1 MSLTVQ
7 KNPGT
12 PLLILGIIF
21 ISFNLRP
28 SITAVGPLIPLI
40 RDDLDLSN
48 AWAGFLTTLP
58 LLTFA
63 TFSLFAS
70 GIGRKLGNARAI
82 LLGLVIIGVGTFIRV
97 LGGSFFL
104 FFGTAL
110 TGIGIVIGNVLLIPF
125 IKVKLPH
132 KIGLMT
138 SLYTT
143 GMTLLA
149 AVASGVSIPLANI
162 PAFGWRGSLFFWIL
176 LIILGIFFWMPQ
188 IKKSKVPVLAE
199 AVVDIPV
206 NIWRSTLAWQV
217 SIFMGVQS
225 LIFFSLIT
233 WLPDMLIDRGFTA
246 SQSGFIVSGIQIV
259 GLGGSFL
266 APLVAV
272 KFKDQVLLGVLL
284 GIGYLLGF
292 STFFFED
299 KGLLY
304 TGLTVIGLC
313 LGSSISLAYT
323 LIGLRT
329 LSDKTTA
336 SLSGMAQ
343 SIGYF
348 LAAIGPLIVGILIDI
363 FGDWNLFIWLM
374 MAASAVFLFL
384 ATKVGRTVR
393 I

>member
-1 MSLTVQ
+1 MTIPEQ

-12 PLLILGIIF
+12 PLLILGIIL

-40 RDDLDLSN
+40 REDLDLSN

-58 LLTFA
+58 LVTFA

-70 GIGRKLGNARAI
+70 AIGRKLGNARAI
-82 LLGLVIIGVGTFIRV
+82 LLGLIIIGVGTFIRV
-97 LGGSFFL
+97 LGGSFLL

-138 SLYTT
+138 SIYTT

-149 AVASGVSIPLANI
+149 AVASGVSIPLADI
-162 PAFGWRGSLFFWIL
+162 PGFGWRGSLLFWIL
-176 LIILGIFFWMPQ
+176 LIIMGIFFWVPQ
-188 IKKSKVPVLAE
+188 IKKNKVPVLVE
-199 AVVDIPV
+199 DVDIPV
-206 NIWRSTLAWQV
+206 NIWKSTMAWQV
-217 SIFMGVQS
+217 SVFMGVQS

-246 SQSGFIVSGIQIV
+246 TQSGYIVSGIQIM
-259 GLGGSFL
+259 GLGGSFV
-266 APLVAV
+266 APLIAV
-272 KFKDQVLLGVLL
+272 KYKDQVLLGVIL

-292 STFFFED
+292 TTFFFEYR
-299 KGLLY
+299 GLLY
-304 TGLTVIGLC
+304 AGLTIIGLC

-329 LSDKTTA
+329 KSDKTTA

-348 LAAIGPLIVGILIDI
+348 LAALGPLLVGILIDI
-363 FGDWNLFIWLM
+363 FADWNLFTGLM
-374 MAASAVFLFL
+374 MASSAVFLFL
-384 ATKVGRTVR
+384 ATKVGRAVK

>member
-1 MSLTVQ
+1 MILSEQ
-7 KNPGT
+7 KNTGT
-12 PLLILGIIF
+12 PLLILGIIL

-40 RDDLDLSN
+40 REDLDLSN

-70 GIGRKLGNARAI
+70 GIGRRLGNARAI
-82 LLGLVIIGVGTFIRV
+82 LLGLVIIGVGTIIRV
-97 LGGSFFL
+97 MGGSFLL

-138 SLYTT
+138 SIYTT

-149 AVASGVSIPLANI
+149 AIASGVSIPLADI
-162 PAFGWRGSLFFWIL
+162 PGFGWKGSLLFWALLILLGILFWI
-176 LIILGIFFWMPQ
+176 PQ
-188 IKKSKVPVLAE
+188 IKKNKVPVLASDDL
-199 AVVDIPV
+199 DIPV
-206 NIWRSTLAWQV
+206 NIWKSTLAWQV

-246 SQSGFIVSGIQIV
+246 TQSGYIVSGIQIV

-266 APLVAV
+266 APLIAV

-284 GIGYLLGF
+284 GMGYLFGF
-292 STFFFED
+292 TTFFFES

-304 TGLTVIGLC
+304 VGLTIIGLC

-363 FGDWNLFIWLM
+363 FADWNLFVGLM
-374 MAASAVFLFL
+374 LAASAVFLYL
-384 ATKVGRTVR
+384 ATKVGRSVR

>member
-1 MSLTVQ
+1 MSISSQ
-7 KNPGT
+7 KNT
-12 PLLILGIIF
+12 NNPLLILGIIF

-28 SITAVGPLIPLI
+28 SITAVGPLIPLL
-40 RDDLDLSN
+40 REDLVLSN

-70 GIGRKLGNARAI
+70 SIGRKLGNARAI
-82 LLGLVIIGVGTFIRV
+82 MLGLVIIGAGTIIRV
-97 LGGSFFL
+97 MGGSFLL

-125 IKVKLPH
+125 IKLKLPH

-138 SLYTT
+138 SIYTT

-149 AVASGVSIPLANI
+149 AIASGVSIPLASI
-162 PAFGWRGSLFFWIL
+162 PTFGWRGSLLSWIL
-176 LIILGIFFWMPQ
+176 LIIIGILFWIPQ
-188 IKKSKVPVLAE
+188 IKKNKI
-199 AVVDIPV
+199 AVTSDLPVDIPV
-206 NIWRSTLAWQV
+206 NIWKSTLAWQV

-233 WLPDMLIDRGFTA
+233 WLPDMLIYKGFTA
-246 SQSGFIVSGIQIV
+246 AESGYVVSGIQIF
-259 GLGGSFL
+259 GLGGSFV
-266 APLVAV
+266 APLIAV
-272 KFKDQVLLGVLL
+272 KFKDQVLLGILL
-284 GIGYLLGF
+284 GMGYLLGF
-292 STFFFED
+292 ATFFFD
-299 KGLLY
+299 DRILLY
-304 TGLTVIGLC
+304 SGLGVIGLC

-329 LSDKTTA
+329 MSDKTTA

-343 SIGYF
+343 SVGYF
-348 LAAIGPLIVGILIDI
+348 LAAVGPLIVGILIDV
-363 FGDWNLFIWLM
+363 FGDWNLFIYLM
-374 MAASAVFLFL
+374 IAASAAFLFL
-384 ATKVGRTVR
+384 ATKVGKAIR

>member
-1 MSLTVQ
+1 MILSEQ
-7 KNPGT
+7 KNTGT
-12 PLLILGIIF
+12 PLLILGIIL

-40 RDDLDLSN
+40 REDLDLSN

-70 GIGRKLGNARAI
+70 GIGRRLGNARAI
-82 LLGLVIIGVGTFIRV
+82 LLGLVIIGVGTIIRV
-97 LGGSFFL
+97 MGGSFLL

-138 SLYTT
+138 SIYTT

-149 AVASGVSIPLANI
+149 AIASGVSIPLADI
-162 PAFGWRGSLFFWIL
+162 PGFGWKGSLLFWALLILLGILFWI
-176 LIILGIFFWMPQ
+176 PQ
-188 IKKSKVPVLAE
+188 IKKNKVPVLASDDL
-199 AVVDIPV
+199 DIPV
-206 NIWRSTLAWQV
+206 NIWKSTLAWQV

-246 SQSGFIVSGIQIV
+246 TQSGYIVSGIQIV

-266 APLVAV
+266 APLIAV

-284 GIGYLLGF
+284 GMGYLFGF
-292 STFFFED
+292 TTFFFES

-304 TGLTVIGLC
+304 VGLTIIGLC

-363 FGDWNLFIWLM
+363 FADWNLFVGLM
-374 MAASAVFLFL
+374 LAASVVFLYL
-384 ATKVGRTVR
+384 ATKVGRSVR

>member
-1 MSLTVQ
+1 MILPEK

-12 PLLILGIIF
+12 PLLILGIIL

-40 RDDLDLSN
+40 REDLDLSN

-63 TFSLFAS
+63 TFSLFSSA
-70 GIGRKLGNARAI
+70 IGRKLGNARAI
-82 LLGLVIIGVGTFIRV
+82 LLGLVIIGVGTIIRV
-97 LGGSFFL
+97 IGGSFFL

-125 IKVKLPH
+125 IKLKLPH

-138 SLYTT
+138 SIYTT
-143 GMTLLA
+143 GMSLIA
-149 AVASGVSIPLANI
+149 AVASGVSIPLADI
-162 PAFGWRGSLFFWIL
+162 PGFGWRGSLLFWIL
-176 LIILGIFFWMPQ
+176 LIILGIFFWIPQ
-188 IKKSKVPVLAE
+188 IKKNKVPVLAE
-199 AVVDIPV
+199 NDINIPV
-206 NIWRSTLAWQV
+206 NIWKSNLAWQI

-246 SQSGFIVSGIQIV
+246 VQSGYIVSGIQIV

-266 APLVAV
+266 APLIAV
-272 KFKDQVLLGVLL
+272 KFKDQIMLGVLL
-284 GIGYLLGF
+284 GLGYLLGF
-292 STFFFED
+292 TTFFFEYR
-299 KGLLY
+299 GLLY
-304 TGLTVIGLC
+304 AGLTIIGLC

-329 LSDKTTA
+329 HSDKTTA

-348 LAAIGPLIVGILIDI
+348 LAAVGPLIVGILIDI
-363 FGDWNLFIWLM
+363 FADWNLFIGLM

-384 ATKVGRTVR
+384 ATKVGKAVR

>member
-1 MSLTVQ
+1 MTLTVQ

-97 LGGSFFL
+97 LGGSFLL

-125 IKVKLPH
+125 IKIKLPH

-138 SLYTT
+138 SIYTT

-162 PAFGWRGSLFFWIL
+162 PVFGWRGSLLFWIL

-188 IKKSKVPVLAE
+188 IKKNKVPVLVQDE
-199 AVVDIPV
+199 VDIPV
-206 NIWRSTLAWQV
+206 NIWKSPLAWQV

-233 WLPDMLIDRGFTA
+233 WLPDMLIDQGFSA

-272 KFKDQVLLGVLL
+272 KFKDQVWLGVIL

-292 STFFFED
+292 STFFFD
-299 KGLLY
+299 SKGLLY
-304 TGLTVIGLC
+304 TGLVFIGLC

-329 LSDKTTA
+329 LSDKTTG

-348 LAAIGPLIVGILIDI
+348 LAAGGPLVVGILIDL
-363 FGDWNLFIWLM
+363 FDDWNLFIWMM

-384 ATKVGRTVR
+384 ATKVGRAVK

>member
-1 MSLTVQ
+1 MTISEQ
-7 KNPGT
+7 KSPSNT
-12 PLLILGIIF
+12 LLILGIII

-28 SITAVGPLIPLI
+28 SITAVGPLLPLI
-40 RDDLDLSN
+40 REDLDLSN

-63 TFSLFAS
+63 TFSLFSSA
-70 GIGRKLGNARAI
+70 IGRKLGNARAI
-82 LLGLVIIGVGTFIRV
+82 LLGMVIIGLGTLIRV
-97 LGGSFFL
+97 MGGTFFL

-138 SLYTT
+138 SMYTT
-143 GMTLLA
+143 GMTLMA
-149 AVASGVSIPLANI
+149 AVASGVSIPLAKI
-162 PAFGWRGSLFFWIL
+162 PAFGWRGSLLFWML
-176 LIILGIFFWMPQ
+176 LILMGILFWLPQ
-188 IKKSKVPVLAE
+188 IKKHKIPVLTGAE
-199 AVVDIPV
+199 TDIPV
-206 NIWRSTLAWQV
+206 NIWKSRLAWQV

-233 WLPDMLIDRGFTA
+233 WLPDMLMDRNFTA
-246 SQSGFIVSGIQIV
+246 SQSGYILSGIQIV

-266 APLVAV
+266 APLIAV
-272 KFKDQVLLGVLL
+272 KFKDQVVLGALL

-292 STFFFED
+292 TALFFES
-299 KGLLY
+299 KIILY
-304 TGLTVIGLC
+304 SGLTVIGLC

-329 LSDKTTA
+329 YSDKTTA

-348 LAAIGPLIVGILIDI
+348 LAAIGPLIIGILIDI
-363 FGDWNLFIWLM
+363 FADWRLFLGLM

-384 ATKVGRTVR
+384 ATRVGRAVR

>member
-1 MSLTVQ
+1 MILSEQ
-7 KNPGT
+7 KNTGT
-12 PLLILGIIF
+12 PLLMLGIIL

-40 RDDLDLSN
+40 REDLDLSN

-70 GIGRKLGNARAI
+70 GIGRRLGNARAI
-82 LLGLVIIGVGTFIRV
+82 LLGLVIIGVGTIIRV
-97 LGGSFFL
+97 MGGSFLL

-125 IKVKLPH
+125 IKIKLPH

-138 SLYTT
+138 SIYTT

-149 AVASGVSIPLANI
+149 AVASGVSIPLADI
-162 PAFGWRGSLFFWIL
+162 PGFGWKGSLLFWALLIL
-176 LIILGIFFWMPQ
+176 LGILIWIPQ
-188 IKKSKVPVLAE
+188 IKKNKVPVLAT
-199 AVVDIPV
+199 ADIDIPV
-206 NIWRSTLAWQV
+206 NIWKSTLAWQV

-233 WLPDMLIDRGFTA
+233 WLPDMLIDRGFSAT
-246 SQSGFIVSGIQIV
+246 QSGYILSGIQIA

-266 APLVAV
+266 APLIAV

-284 GIGYLLGF
+284 GLGYLLGF
-292 STFFFED
+292 TTFFFES

-304 TGLTVIGLC
+304 AGLIIIGLC

-348 LAAIGPLIVGILIDI
+348 LAAIGPLIIGILIDI
-363 FGDWNLFIWLM
+363 FADWNLFIGLM
-374 MAASAVFLFL
+374 IAASAVFLFL
-384 ATKVGRTVR
+384 ATKVGRSVR

>member
-1 MSLTVQ
+1 MTLPVQ
-7 KNPGT
+7 KRSNT

-40 RDDLDLSN
+40 REDLDLSN
-48 AWAGFLTTLP
+48 AWSGFLTTLP

-82 LLGLVIIGVGTFIRV
+82 LLGLVIIAVGTLIRV
-97 LGGSFFL
+97 LGGSFLL

-138 SLYTT
+138 SIYTT

-162 PAFGWRGSLFFWIL
+162 PGFGWRGSLLFWIL
-176 LIILGIFFWMPQ
+176 LILIGIIIWMPQ
-188 IKKSKVPVLAE
+188 IKKNKVPVLAE
-199 AVVDIPV
+199 TVAEVPV

-225 LIFFSLIT
+225 LLFFSLIT
-233 WLPDMLIDRGFTA
+233 WLPDMLMERGFDA
-246 SQSGFIVSGIQIV
+246 SQAGYIVSGLQII

-272 KFKDQVLLGVLL
+272 KFKDQVWIGVIL

-292 STFFFED
+292 STFFFESNAI
-299 KGLLY
+299 LY
-304 TGLTVIGLC
+304 TGLTVIGFC

-329 LSDKTTA
+329 KSDKTTG

-348 LAAIGPLIVGILIDI
+348 LAAIGPLVVGILIDI
-363 FGDWNLFIWLM
+363 FDDWNLFIWLM
-374 MAASAVFLFL
+374 LASSAVFLFL
-384 ATKVGRTVR
+384 ATKVGKAVR

>member
-1 MSLTVQ
+1 MIIPEK

-12 PLLILGIIF
+12 PLLILGIIL

-40 RDDLDLSN
+40 REDLDLSN

-63 TFSLFAS
+63 TFSLFS
-70 GIGRKLGNARAI
+70 SSIGRKLGNARAI
-82 LLGLVIIGVGTFIRV
+82 LLGLVIIGVGTIIRV

-138 SLYTT
+138 SIYTT
-143 GMTLLA
+143 GMSLIA
-149 AVASGVSIPLANI
+149 AVASGVSIPLADI
-162 PAFGWRGSLFFWIL
+162 PGFGWRGSLLFWIL
-176 LIILGIFFWMPQ
+176 LIILGIFFWIPQ
-188 IKKSKVPVLAE
+188 IKKNKVPVLE
-199 AVVDIPV
+199 ADIDIPV
-206 NIWRSTLAWQV
+206 NTWKSTLAWQI

-225 LIFFSLIT
+225 MIFFSLIT
-233 WLPDMLIDRGFTA
+233 WLPDLLIDRGFTA
-246 SQSGFIVSGIQIV
+246 TQAGYIVSGIQLV

-266 APLVAV
+266 APLIAV
-272 KFKDQVLLGVLL
+272 KFKDQVMLGALL

-292 STFFFED
+292 TTFFFES

-304 TGLTVIGLC
+304 AGLTIIGLC

-329 LSDKTTA
+329 NSDKTTA

-348 LAAIGPLIVGILIDI
+348 LAAVGPLIVGILIDI
-363 FGDWNLFIWLM
+363 FGDWNLFIVLM

-384 ATKVGRTVR
+384 ATKVGRAVR